1 MTKSLS
7 LGKDSIG
14 RLFFAFSLP
23 AVTGMLV
30 TAFYAIVDGIF
41 IGQGVGEDGLAAI
54 NIGYPII
61 NFAAALSLM
70 FGIGGSTL
78 ISLHPKNKKVQNRC
92 FSYIINLNLIA
103 YAILVL
109 LVIIFNEKLLY
120 MMGSSKEL
128 LPMVK
133 AYMYPCTLGVIFL
146 MLANSLN
153 AVVRN
158 DKSPTYAFISM
169 VIGSVVNIFLDWL
182 FIMVFKW
189 GIFGG
194 AIATAIGQLCSFLFL
209 IKYFLR
215 FGSTFKYKVSII
227 KIKYL
232 LKICSIGFPSFIME
246 FAVALITILFNISF
260 MEYSG
265 EIGVSSFC
273 VVGYIFYIYR
283 MLFTGLGQGIQPIVS
298 YNYGEKLYDRV
309 HQIYILGKKVAFVL
323 GAGVLAWVILFSK
336 DLIKLFNSDPQ
347 LVSKASHGMI
357 LYTSAIIFLAL
368 NFMEI
373 AYLQAREQ
381 AKYANILS
389 ILRSTVY
396 VLIALLILP
405 RILGEN
411 GIWLALPASD
421 LLTYLT
427 TVILKRA
434 NIIKP

>member
-41 IGQGVGEDGLAAI
+41 IGQGVGADGLAAI

-158 DKSPTYAFISM
+158 DKSPTYAFVSM

-209 IKYFLR
+209 
-215 FGSTFKYKVSII
+215 
-227 KIKYL
+227 IKYL